1 MHAYTFT
8 HGQVSSGSIILIG
21 SIGPGGFLPSII
33 LAGLPTRPRAILGIM
48 IQERI
53 VLMR

>member
-1 MHAYTFT
+1 VCMHAET
-8 HGQVSSGSIILIG
+8 SPDLAALIG
-21 SIGPGGFLPSII
+21 SIGPGGFLPSIV